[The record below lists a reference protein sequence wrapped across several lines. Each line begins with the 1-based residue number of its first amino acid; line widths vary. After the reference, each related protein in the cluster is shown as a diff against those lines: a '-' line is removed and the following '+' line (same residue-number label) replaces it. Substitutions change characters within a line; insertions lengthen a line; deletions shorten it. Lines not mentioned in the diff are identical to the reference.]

1 MTTTPFG
8 DAPQLGNEVLE
19 DEEELKDPNVIKPLV
34 EKPKE
39 EEKEKT
45 IGETLPKWRTDASVM
60 KKAGA
65 LTKLW
70 HTTFHGDFHPSHLT
84 GLEINGKPYLDHTKS
99 ELKELSTRDF
109 AKMKL
114 DRAKDDVISEWNI
127 LNENIKEKNWGRLIT
142 RPIYGATR
150 AVANFTPATRDIANT
165 MYLGV
170 PTAATGTLNFIGRN
184 TIGTAFPGIIEPME
198 NLEQSINDAF
208 YGGAGEG
215 ITPLQGE
222 MTKEERQ
229 GDASRTEFVSA
240 VASSGLWLRTLKA
253 LQQFKATR
261 GLASLFDPRT
271 AKTKWGVARKTL
283 GFSFIEEATVAMSTD
298 PRITGSLVSV
308 ASEKWDPA
316 MQAGITENQAYV
328 RKAGI
333 DVPFGMFVSTA
344 AEIGTALKA
353 DGLVRE
359 FLRGLKNS
367 VPQAVDNATSGYR
380 RAQVGK
386 SYSRKRTGTTDFL
399 EEEGVIAKDA
409 DGKYRTGDAVRPAT
423 ADEQEA
429 ALINK
434 YIPADNSKPEVTT
447 VVETIDDNTTVEGSA
462 EIQQRID
469 AGENSVEVVA
479 DVTGREEIAAA
490 PDAKFGLS
498 TAPTSSL
505 SGSKYYEL
513 LESIDKPTLRA
524 MANSDDDFALEVLSQ
539 LGKRPNE
546 LNRLDLIEA
555 FKRLE
560 ETKGISVLP
569 NRLSGQQ
576 VASLA
581 ELFTDPVRFQYKQG
595 VDEFGVQTGSSLAG
609 VQKYN
614 TDLENAVDVWR
625 DPADGKT
632 YIVNG
637 HNRRALAEKLGIP
650 SLRVNYIVAK
660 TADEAKVKGALS
672 NIASGS
678 GTGIDAAKFFKAR
691 GITSPD
697 QLENLGIP
705 LASGKAVEGLA
716 LSKLPDN
723 IFQDF
728 VDGKLTRSKAMA
740 LGGSEMDEAGM
751 QQAYKMLQTRDMSDG
766 TFSQVIEQAKLSPT
780 IEGDQ
785 VDLFGNTETLN
796 LMVEKAKL
804 ADRIE
809 KDLKSDKIL
818 FKKVLDNKKKLAAK
832 GTKVGEGTTQIV
844 SDTGLAVE
852 QFKAQK
858 YTETRL
864 SQLLNE
870 GAIELQQGGKI
881 GPIKSRI
888 QQQFVES
895 LGDAE
900 LQKAIEIPPAPEPPA
915 PTKKEILKDIAVKT
929 LEKGE
934 ARAPSTPIPPIPEV
948 EDINLKEA
956 FSNAGKN
963 ENPEYQKLLD
973 TETRLREEQ
982 VRINESVEA
991 DKLTKERT
999 DTGYYEKTYEEK
1011 KKAGVLD
1018 AFREDVKLN
1027 EGFQEVERNTRSMF
1041 GIESTKVSD
1050 EKLIEIGRMTNSRL
1064 DFELRKFGKKKL
1076 TEKKIQ
1082 NRLKKLTDFESKQE
1096 RFYEINK
1103 DMDREF
1109 QLSQDKDTRLMSAE
1123 ERAALDAEYDE
1134 ARGIV
1139 DEREKLRLD
1148 KAEQELKDHN
1158 VYQALQREKW
1168 KREIVNFEVENKRIF
1183 EGATG
1188 KAFNRLVAAMDRT
1201 LGHEWKGGL
1210 ETAGD
1215 LLNVLDVARRS
1226 SEVAVI
1232 KALEDFEKVTT
1243 SKSGRRLNV
1252 DEQFPFIKPFL
1263 SKDPEYRAKLKEQRL
1278 AKKKKLQ
1285 SSVTGIDYTNG
1296 NYDEM
1301 YYRRNLQNI
1310 EDRKTITAADSLA
1323 EYGVRISDELNGRI
1337 FQSKVLTNELLAA
1350 MKDALHIS
1358 GIPLNNLKVFD
1369 DINLLDKFGAEEL
1382 ARTTAEWDP
1391 GRATFISRNPDDPL
1405 ARTAAGETGGLYVPI
1420 DYSEKVQQ
1428 SIYLALYPALNQRL
1442 GGLLSHAPKGG
1453 RPFSW
1458 TLYHEAFH
1466 GVQDLIKLMNLD
1478 ADSLDSTESI
1488 KEMVGIIKKYGG
1500 NYQPTMSNKEIQ
1512 AEAFG
1517 IWATN
1522 RKIKLTKGGLVKTSF
1537 ERIKK
1542 FIQSLRIKYDLMR
1555 KKELGYT
1562 DIFEIAAKGNIAKAA
1577 AIEGLSDHQL
1587 FFMTSKLNDW
1597 SHHHAPQLTM
1607 RVFEYLEA
1615 KKADYDNLIFGAN
1628 NQFTKEGC

>member
-1 MTTTPFG
+1 MTTTPYG

-19 DEEELKDPNVIKPLV
+19 DEEEKKPIVEPVV

-39 EEKEKT
+39 EEKT
-45 IGETLPKWRTDASVM
+45 LRETFPKYLTDPSVM
-60 KKAGA
+60 KKANIGQ
-65 LTKLW
+65 KLW
-70 HTTFHGDFHPSHLT
+70 HTIFLGNYHPSHLS
-84 GLEINGKPYLDHTKS
+84 GKKIGDKPYLDHTRS
-99 ELKELSTRDF
+99 ELRELSGRDF
-109 AKMKL
+109 AKMEL
-114 DRAKDDVISEWNI
+114 DRAKDDVITEFNI
-127 LNENIKEKNWGRLIT
+127 LSENVKEKNWGQLIT

-150 AVANFTPATRDIANT
+150 AITPNRDWGNT
-165 MYLGV
+165 AYLGASTGV
-170 PTAATGTLNFIGRN
+170 TGTLSFLVGE
-184 TIGTAFPGIIEPME
+184 TFPKTRDNVNE
-198 NLEQSINDAF
+198 LEQRINDAF
-208 YGGAGEG
+208 YAGAGG
-215 ITPLQGE
+215 LTTKLQGE
-222 MTKEERQ
+222 MTREERQ
-229 GDASRTEFVSA
+229 GDAARTEFVSA
-240 VASSGLWLRTLKA
+240 VASSGVWLKA
-253 LQQFKATR
+253 LSFLGKFKYTK
-261 GLASLFDPRT
+261 GLASLIDPRT
-271 AKTKWGVARKTL
+271 AKTGWGLMRKGA
-283 GFSFIEEATVAMSTD
+283 GFALVEELTTAMSTD
-298 PRITGSLVSV
+298 PRITGSAVSLF
-308 ASEKWDPA
+308 SEKLDPS
-316 MQAGITENQAYV
+316 MQQGITRGQAYV
-328 RKAGI
+328 RKVAIDAPLGI
-333 DVPFGMFVSTA
+333 FISGA
-344 AEIGTALKA
+344 ADISDALKL
-353 DGLVRE
+353 D
-359 FLRGLKNS
+359 KNLQFKQLLETLGS
-367 VPQAVDNATSGYR
+367 PGNKNQAIDNLASAFTQNKR
-380 RAQVGK
+380 KK
-386 SYSRKRTGTTDFL
+386 SYVRKATGTRDFL
-399 EEEGVIAKDA
+399 EKEGVIKKDA
-409 DGKYRTGDAVRPAT
+409 DGKYSTGDAVRPAT

-429 ALINK
+429 ALTNK
-434 YIPADNSKPEVTT
+434 FIPADNSKPEVTT
-447 VVETIDDNTTVEGSA
+447 VIETIDDKTTVEGAA

-479 DVTGREEIAAA
+479 DVTGREEIAAS
-490 PDAKFGLS
+490 PDAKFSLS

-513 LESIDKPTLRA
+513 LESIDLPTLRA
-524 MANSDDDFALEVLSQ
+524 MASSDDGFVLDALSLE
-539 LGKRPNE
+539 GRRPSE
-546 LNRLDLIEA
+546 LNRLDLIDA
-555 FKRLE
+555 FKNLE

-569 NRLSGQQ
+569 NRLAGQQ

-581 ELFTDPVRFQYKQG
+581 ELFTDPIRFQYKQG
-595 VDEFGVQTGSSLAG
+595 VDEVGVQKGASLAG
-609 VQKYN
+609 VQKWN
-614 TDLENAVDVWR
+614 TELENAVDVWK

-650 SLRVNYIVAK
+650 SLRINYIVAK
-660 TADEAKVKGALS
+660 TAEEARVKGALA

-678 GTGIDAAKFFKAR
+678 GSGVDAAKFFKAK

-697 QLENLGIP
+697 ELVTLGLP
-705 LASGKAVEGLA
+705 LASGKATEGLA

-728 VDGKLTRSKAMA
+728 IDGKLTRSKAMA

-751 QQAYKMLQTRDMSDG
+751 QQAYKMLQSRDMSDG

-780 IEGDQ
+780 VKGDQ

-844 SDTGLAVE
+844 SDTGLAVD

-900 LQKAIEIPPAPEPPA
+900 LQKAIEVPPAPEPPA

-934 ARAPSTPIPPIPEV
+934 TRAPSTPIVPTPEV
-948 EDINLKEA
+948 EDIDLNKAFTNL
-956 FSNAGKN
+956 STVDNA
-963 ENPEYQKLLD
+963 EYQKLID

-982 VRINESVEA
+982 VRIDESLEA
-991 DKLTKERT
+991 DKLAKERT
-999 DTGYYEKTYEEK
+999 DDGYYEKPYEEK
-1011 KKAGVLD
+1011 KKAGLLD
-1018 AFREDVKLN
+1018 QFREDVKLN

-1041 GIESTKVSD
+1041 GVESTQVP
-1050 EKLIEIGRMTNSRL
+1050 EELIVKIGKMDNKTL
-1064 DFELRKFGKKKL
+1064 AGQIHKFTKKKL
-1076 TEKKIQ
+1076 TERKIK
-1082 NRLKKLTDFESKQE
+1082 NRLKKITDFESKQE

-1109 QLSQDKDTRLMSAE
+1109 QLSQDGNTRLMSAD
-1123 ERAALDAEYDE
+1123 ERTALDAEYDE

-1139 DEREKLRLD
+1139 GQREKLRLD
-1148 KAEQELKDHN
+1148 KAEEELRQHN
-1158 VYQALQREKW
+1158 YYQALQREKW
-1168 KREIVNFEVENKRIF
+1168 RREVITLEVENKKIF

-1210 ETAGD
+1210 DTAGD
-1215 LLNVLDVARRS
+1215 VLNLLDVARRS
-1226 SEVAVI
+1226 SEVIVI

-1252 DEQFPFIKPFL
+1252 DEQFPFIKPFFK
-1263 SKDPEYRAKLKEQRL
+1263 SPEFRAKLKEQKL
-1278 AKKKKLQ
+1278 KKNKLQ

-1301 YYRRNLQNI
+1301 YYRRYLKTLQ
-1310 EDRKTITAADSLA
+1310 DRKAIMAADSLA
-1323 EYGVRISDELNGRI
+1323 EYGIRISDELNGRI
-1337 FQSKVLTNELLAA
+1337 FQSKVLTNELLTA
-1350 MKDALHIS
+1350 MKDALLVS

-1369 DINLLDKFGAEEL
+1369 DINLLEKFGAEEL
-1382 ARTTAEWDP
+1382 ARTTAEWDA

-1405 ARTAAGETGGLYVPI
+1405 AKTAAGETGGLYVPI

-1442 GGLLSHAPKGG
+1442 GGLLSNAPQGG

-1466 GVQDLIKLMNLD
+1466 GVQDLIRHLNLG
-1478 ADSLDSTESI
+1478 ADSLNSTESI
-1488 KEMVGIIKKYGG
+1488 KEMVGIIKKHGG
-1500 NYQPTMSNKEIQ
+1500 NFQPGMSNSEIQ

-1555 KKELGYT
+1555 KKELGYA
-1562 DIFEIAAKGNIAKAA
+1562 DIFEIAAKGNIAKVA

-1587 FFMTSKLNDW
+1587 FFMTPKLNAW
-1597 SHHHAPQLTM
+1597 SHQHAPQLTM
-1607 RVFEYLEA
+1607 RVFEYLET
-1615 KKADYDNLIFGAN
+1615 KKADYDNMLFGNN
-1628 NQFTKEGC
+1628 NQFISEGC

>member
-19 DEEELKDPNVIKPLV
+19 DEEELKDPGVIKPLV
-34 EKPKE
+34 AKPE
-39 EEKEKT
+39 EEKTLREA
-45 IGETLPKWRTDASVM
+45 LPKWRTDPSVM

-109 AKMKL
+109 VKMKL
-114 DRAKDDVISEWNI
+114 DRAKDDVISEWNL
-127 LNENIKEKNWGRLIT
+127 LNENIREKNWGQLIT

-150 AVANFTPATRDIANT
+150 AVAQFTPATRDIANT
-165 MYLGV
+165 MYLGT
-170 PTAATGTLNFIGRN
+170 PTAVTGTLSFLVGE
-184 TIGTAFPGIIEPME
+184 TFPNIRDDVNE
-198 NLEQSINDAF
+198 LEQQINDAF

-229 GDASRTEFVSA
+229 GDAARTEFVSA
-240 VASSGLWLRTLKA
+240 IASSGVWLKA
-253 LQQFKATR
+253 LNVLGKLKYTK
-261 GLASLFDPRT
+261 GLASLIDPRT
-271 AKTKWGVARKTL
+271 AKTGWGLMRKSA
-283 GFSFIEEATVAMSTD
+283 GFALVEELTTAMSTD
-298 PRITGSLVSV
+298 PRITGSAVSLF
-308 ASEKWDPA
+308 SEKWDPS
-316 MQAGITENQAYV
+316 MQQGLTRGQAYV
-328 RKAGI
+328 RKIAV
-333 DVPFGMFVSTA
+333 DVPLGILINGAFDISDKLKLDENLKLKQLFGTLGSS
-344 AEIGTALKA
+344 
-353 DGLVRE
+353 DN
-359 FLRGLKNS
+359 KN
-367 VPQAVDNATSGYR
+367 QAINNLASAFTQNKR
-380 RAQVGK
+380 KK
-386 SYSRKRTGTTDFL
+386 SYVRKATETRDFL
-399 EEEGVIAKDA
+399 ETEGVIKKDA
-409 DGKYRTGDAVRPAT
+409 DGKYSTGDAVRPET
-423 ADEQEA
+423 ADEAEA
-429 ALINK
+429 SLVNK
-434 YIPADNSKPEVTT
+434 FIPADNSKPEVTT
-447 VVETIDDNTTVEGSA
+447 VIETIDDKTTVEGAA

-490 PDAKFGLS
+490 PDAKFSLS

-505 SGSKYYEL
+505 SGSKYYED
-513 LESIDKPTLRA
+513 LESIDLPTLRA
-524 MANSDDDFALEVLSQ
+524 MASSDDGFVLDALSLE
-539 LGKRPNE
+539 GRRPSE
-546 LNRLDLIEA
+546 LNRLDLIDA
-555 FKRLE
+555 FKNLE

-569 NRLSGQQ
+569 NRLAGQQ
-576 VASLA
+576 VAGLA
-581 ELFTDPVRFQYKQG
+581 ELFTDPLRFQYKQG
-595 VDEFGVQTGSSLAG
+595 VDEVGVQRGKSLSG
-609 VQKYN
+609 VQKWN
-614 TDLENAVDVWR
+614 TDLEEAVDVWK

-637 HNRRALAEKLGIP
+637 HNRRQLAEKLGIP

-660 TADEAKVKGALS
+660 SAEEAKIKGALA

-678 GTGIDAAKFFKAR
+678 GTGVDAAKFFKSK
-691 GITSPD
+691 GFNSIEDLT
-697 QLENLGIP
+697 NLGLP
-705 LASGKAVEGLA
+705 LASGKASEGLA

-728 VDGKLTRSKAMA
+728 IDGKLTRSKAMA
-740 LGGSEMDEAGM
+740 LGASEMDDAGM
-751 QQAYKMLQTRDMSDG
+751 QQAYKMLQSRDMSDG
-766 TFSQVIEQAKLSPT
+766 TFAQVIEQAKLSPT
-780 IEGDQ
+780 VKGDQ

-858 YTETRL
+858 YTQTRL

-900 LQKAIEIPPAPEPPA
+900 LQKAIEVPPAPEPPA
-915 PTKKEILKDIAVKT
+915 PKKKEILKNIAVKT

-934 ARAPSTPIPPIPEV
+934 TRAPSTPIVPTPEV
-948 EDINLKEA
+948 EDIDLNKAFTNL
-956 FSNAGKN
+956 STVDNA
-963 ENPEYQKLLD
+963 EYKKLIE

-982 VRINESVEA
+982 VRIDESVEA
-991 DKLTKERT
+991 DKLAKKRA
-999 DTGYYEKTYEEK
+999 DDGYYEKPYEEK

-1027 EGFQEVERNTRSMF
+1027 EGFQEIERNTRASF
-1041 GIESTKVSD
+1041 GVDSTQVPEELIIKIGKMD
-1050 EKLIEIGRMTNSRL
+1050 EKTLASQI
-1064 DFELRKFGKKKL
+1064 DKFTKKKL
-1076 TEKKIQ
+1076 TDRKIQ
-1082 NRLKKLTDFESKQE
+1082 NRLKKIIDFEPKQE

-1109 QLSQDKDTRLMSAE
+1109 QLNQDKNTRLMSAE
-1123 ERAALDAEYDE
+1123 ERTALDTSYDE
-1134 ARGIV
+1134 AQVIV
-1139 DEREKLRLD
+1139 DERKKLRID
-1148 KAEQELKDHN
+1148 KAEEELRQHN
-1158 VYQALQREKW
+1158 YYQALQREKW
-1168 KREIVNFEVENKRIF
+1168 RREIIEFEVENKKIF
-1183 EGATG
+1183 EGSTG

-1210 ETAGD
+1210 DTAGD
-1215 LLNVLDVARRS
+1215 ILNVLDVARRS
-1226 SEVAVI
+1226 SEVVVI

-1243 SKSGRRLNV
+1243 SKSGRRLNI

-1263 SKDPEYRAKLKEQRL
+1263 SKDANYRAKLKEKRL
-1278 AKKKKLQ
+1278 EKKKLQ

-1301 YYRRNLQNI
+1301 YYRRYLKNLQ
-1310 EDRKTITAADSLA
+1310 DRKAIMAADSLA
-1323 EYGVRISDELNGRI
+1323 EYGARISDELNGRI
-1337 FQSKVLTNELLAA
+1337 FQSKVLTNELLTA

-1369 DINLLDKFGAEEL
+1369 DINLLDKFGPEEL
-1382 ARTTAEWDP
+1382 ARTTAEWDT
-1391 GRATFISRNPDDPL
+1391 GRATFISQNPDDPL
-1405 ARTAAGETGGLYVPI
+1405 AKMAAGETGGLYVPI

-1442 GGLLSHAPKGG
+1442 GGLLSHAPQGG

-1466 GVQDLIKLMNLD
+1466 GVQDLIKRMNLD
-1478 ADSLDSTESI
+1478 ADSLNSTESI

-1500 NYQPTMSNKEIQ
+1500 NFQPGMSNSEIQ

-1522 RKIKLTKGGLVKTSF
+1522 RKIKLTKGGVVKTTF

-1555 KKELGYT
+1555 KKSLGYT

-1587 FFMTSKLNDW
+1587 FFMTSKLNAW
-1597 SHHHAPQLTM
+1597 SHQHAPQLTM
-1607 RVFEYLEA
+1607 RVFEYLET

>member
-1 MTTTPFG
+1 MTTTPYG
-8 DAPQLGNEVLE
+8 DAPQLGNGVLE
-19 DEEELKDPNVIKPLV
+19 DEEEKKPIVEPVV

-39 EEKEKT
+39 EEKT
-45 IGETLPKWRTDASVM
+45 LRETLPKWTTDPSVM
-60 KKAGA
+60 KKANWFQKFG
-65 LTKLW
+65 
-70 HTTFHGDFHPSHLT
+70 HTLLFGDYHPSQLT
-84 GLEINGKPYLDHTKS
+84 GLEVGGKPYLDHTKS

-109 AKMKL
+109 SNMLL
-114 DRAKDDVISEWNI
+114 DRAKDDAITEFNI
-127 LNENIKEKNWGRLIT
+127 LSENLKEGNWGQLLT

-150 AVANFTPATRDIANT
+150 VLPFGRDISNT
-165 MYLGV
+165 AYLGTS
-170 PTAATGTLNFIGRN
+170 TAATGTLSFLVGE
-184 TIGTAFPGIIEPME
+184 TFPKIRDDVNE
-198 NLEQSINDAF
+198 LEQRINDAF
-208 YGGAGEG
+208 YAGAGG
-215 ITPLQGE
+215 LTTPLQGE

-229 GDASRTEFVSA
+229 GDAGRTEFVA
-240 VASSGLWLRTLKA
+240 AIVSGKAWFNALSWLGKLKYT
-253 LQQFKATR
+253 K
-261 GLASLFDPRT
+261 GLASLIDPRT
-271 AKTKWGVARKTL
+271 AKTGWGLMRKGA
-283 GFSFIEEATVAMSTD
+283 GFALVEELTTAMSTD
-298 PRITGSLVSV
+298 PRITGSAVSFF
-308 ASEKWDPA
+308 SEKIDPA
-316 MQAGITENQAYV
+316 MQQGVSRKQAYV
-328 RKAGI
+328 RKVAIDAPLGI
-333 DVPFGMFVSTA
+333 FISGANDLA
-344 AEIGTALKA
+344 AKLKLDQNLQFKQALETL
-353 DGLVRE
+353 GS
-359 FLRGLKNS
+359 LKN
-367 VPQAVDNATSGYR
+367 QAIDNVSSSYTRSKR
-380 RAQVGK
+380 SK
-386 SYSRKRTGTTDFL
+386 SYTRKATETRDFL
-399 EEEGVIAKDA
+399 VTEGVLAKDA
-409 DGKYRTGDAVRPAT
+409 DGKYRTGDAVRPET
-423 ADEQEA
+423 AEEA
-429 ALINK
+429 EASLVNK
-434 YIPADNSKPEVTT
+434 FIPADNSKPEVTT
-447 VVETIDDNTTVEGSA
+447 VIETIDDKTTVEGAA

-490 PDAKFGLS
+490 PDAKFSLS

-505 SGSKYYEL
+505 SGSKYYED
-513 LESIDKPTLRA
+513 LESIDLPTLRA
-524 MANSDDDFALEVLSQ
+524 MASSDDGFVLDVLS
-539 LGKRPNE
+539 LEGRRPSE
-546 LNRLDLIEA
+546 LNRLDLIDA
-555 FKRLE
+555 FKNLE

-569 NRLSGQQ
+569 NRLAGQQ
-576 VASLA
+576 VASIA
-581 ELFTDPVRFQYKQG
+581 ELFTDPLRFQYKQG
-595 VDEFGVQTGSSLAG
+595 VDEVGVQKGASLAG
-609 VQKYN
+609 VQKWN
-614 TDLENAVDVWR
+614 TDLEDAVDVWK

-637 HNRRALAEKLGIP
+637 HNRRQLAEKLGIP

-660 TADEAKVKGALS
+660 SAEEAKIKGALA

-678 GTGIDAAKFFKAR
+678 GTGVDAAKFFKSK
-691 GITSPD
+691 GFNSVEDLT
-697 QLENLGIP
+697 NLGLP
-705 LASGKAVEGLA
+705 LASGKASEGLA

-728 VDGKLTRSKAMA
+728 IDGKLTRSKAMA
-740 LGGSEMDEAGM
+740 LGASEMDDAGM
-751 QQAYKMLQTRDMSDG
+751 QQAYKMLQSRDMSDG
-766 TFSQVIEQAKLSPT
+766 TFAQVIEQAKLSPT
-780 IEGDQ
+780 VKGDQ

-809 KDLKSDKIL
+809 KDLRSDKIL

-858 YTETRL
+858 YTQTRL

-900 LQKAIEIPPAPEPPA
+900 LQKAIEVPPAPEPPA

-934 ARAPSTPIPPIPEV
+934 TRAPSTPIVPTPEV
-948 EDINLKEA
+948 EDIDLNKAFTNL
-956 FSNAGKN
+956 STVDNA
-963 ENPEYQKLLD
+963 EYQKLID

-982 VRINESVEA
+982 GRIDESVEA
-991 DKLTKERT
+991 DKLAKKRA
-999 DTGYYEKTYEEK
+999 DDGYYEKTYEEK

-1027 EGFQEVERNTRSMF
+1027 EGFQEVERNTRAMF
-1041 GIESTKVSD
+1041 GIDSTQVP
-1050 EKLIEIGRMTNSRL
+1050 EELIVKINKMDDKTLAGQI
-1064 DFELRKFGKKKL
+1064 DKFTKKKL
-1076 TEKKIQ
+1076 TDRKIQ
-1082 NRLKKLTDFESKQE
+1082 NRLKKITDFEPKQE

-1109 QLSQDKDTRLMSAE
+1109 QLSQEGNTRLMSAE
-1123 ERAALDAEYDE
+1123 ERTALDAQMDE
-1134 ARGIV
+1134 AMEIV
-1139 DEREKLRLD
+1139 KQREKLRLD
-1148 KAEQELKDHN
+1148 KAEEELRQHN
-1158 VYQALQREKW
+1158 YYQALQREKW
-1168 KREIVNFEVENKRIF
+1168 RREIIEFEVENKKIF

-1210 ETAGD
+1210 DTAGD
-1215 LLNVLDVARRS
+1215 ILNVLDVARRS
-1226 SEVAVI
+1226 SEVVVI

-1252 DEQFPFIKPFL
+1252 DEQFPFIKPFF
-1263 SKDPEYRAKLKEQRL
+1263 SKDADYRARLKEERRL
-1278 AKKKKLQ
+1278 RKQKKLQ

-1301 YYRRNLQNI
+1301 YYRRYLKNLQ
-1310 EDRKTITAADSLA
+1310 DRKAIMAADSLA
-1323 EYGVRISDELNGRI
+1323 EYGARISDELNGRI

-1369 DINLLDKFGAEEL
+1369 DINLLDKFGPEEL
-1382 ARTTAEWDP
+1382 ARTTAEWDA

-1405 ARTAAGETGGLYVPI
+1405 AKTAAGETGGLYVPI

-1442 GGLLSHAPKGG
+1442 GGLLSHAPQGG

-1466 GVQDLIKLMNLD
+1466 GVQDLIKRMNLD
-1478 ADSLDSTESI
+1478 AHSLDSVEGIT
-1488 KEMVGIIKKYGG
+1488 EMVGIIKKHGG
-1500 NYQPTMSNKEIQ
+1500 NYQPGMSNNEIQ

-1522 RKIKLTKGGLVKTSF
+1522 RKIKLTKGGVVKTTF

-1555 KKELGYT
+1555 KKSLGYT

-1587 FFMTSKLNDW
+1587 FFMTSKLNAW
-1597 SHHHAPQLTM
+1597 SHQHAPQLTM
-1607 RVFEYLEA
+1607 RVFEYLET